1 MDLDQKTLLYRV
13 RRTVLQMLKD
23 RGYMISE
30 EKLNQTR
37 EDFANS
43 YNESRDSLN
52 MLVKKRV
59 SSEGDVI
66 PQDAQ

>member
-66 PQDAQ
+66 PQDA